1 MAIILKSRR
10 ELLAMRRTGTL
21 GFQILR
27 RLEQAVAP
35 GVTTLELHDIAAVE
49 LARAGARGMSKNYP
63 TYVEGEGYPAH
74 MCISVNEEVVHGIP
88 GSRPLKEGDVVTLD
102 LGLMLD
108 GYCADTAIT
117 VGVGQVAPRVQK
129 LLDVTKGTLD
139 LAISLCK
146 PGIKWSEIARTLQQN
161 VEKHGFGVVREFV
174 GHGVGR
180 SMHEDPKVPN
190 FFSQEQLKGDFRLRP
205 GMTIA
210 VEPMVVAGRRDVVL
224 LEDQWTVV
232 TEDRKPAA
240 HFEHTVAIT
249 EDGCEILTDG
259 NPEPVRYVNSAAS
272 TTGPAPAVPLA
283 TAR

>member
-10 ELLAMRRTGTL
+10 ELDAMRRTGKL
-21 GFQILR
+21 GHDILR
-27 RLEQAVAP
+27 TLELAVAP
-35 GVTTLELHDIAAVE
+35 GVTTAYLHDICKSE
-49 LARAGARGMSKNYP
+49 LDRAGARGMSKNYP
-63 TYVEGEGYPAH
+63 TYKEGEGYPAH

-88 GSRPLKEGDVVTLD
+88 GSRPLKDGDVVTLD

-117 VGVGQVAPRVQK
+117 VPVGQVSPRVQK
-129 LLDVTKGTLD
+129 LLDVTKTTLD
-139 LAISLCK
+139 MAIGLCK
-146 PGIKWSEIARTLQQN
+146 PGVKWSEIARQLQQY
-161 VEKHGFGVVREFV
+161 VERNGFGVVREFV

-190 FFSQEQLKGDFRLRP
+190 FFNQEQLKGDFRLRP
-205 GMTIA
+205 GMTLA

-249 EDGCEILTDG
+249 ESGCEILTDG
-259 NPEPVRYVNSAAS
+259 KPPTTLAESGAAR
-272 TTGPAPAVPLA
+272 AVA
-283 TAR
+283 VH